1 MHETKHEIQPEQ
13 WVLVKC
19 GWVGSHDGR
28 KSRVGD
34 IRTPAACVQLCS
46 DDPTCTHSSWGLG
59 EKCLLSGSKF
69 TEREVKN
76 SVLLIM
82 TTPDDL
88 QDECP
93 EDSPYCDD
101 EEEEE
106 ICEEQ
111 LEESET
117 QLENCEEEKSI
128 YQEQLAECLIEQETL
143 AQQVFDLQSA
153 ELSPKVDVPE
163 CKGSLCHRE
172 ESINFMRL
180 TIPPGDMSH
189 GTIFTAQNN
198 QRFRIDCR
206 KGMIPLI
213 NMRSGFS

>member
-34 IRTPAACVQLCS
+34 IRTPTACVQLCS
-46 DDPTCTHSSWGLG
+46 DDPACTHSSWGLG

-93 EDSPYCDD
+93 EDNPYCDD

-106 ICEEQ
+106 EELCEEQ

-117 QLENCEEEKSI
+117 QLENCEEEKNI

-143 AQQVFDLQSA
+143 AQQVFDFQSA
-153 ELSPKVDVPE
+153 ELSPKIDVPE
-163 CKGSLCHRE
+163 C
-172 ESINFMRL
+172 
-180 TIPPGDMSH
+180 DMSH
-189 GTIFTAQNN
+189 GTIFTARNN
-198 QRFRIDCR
+198 KRFRIDCR